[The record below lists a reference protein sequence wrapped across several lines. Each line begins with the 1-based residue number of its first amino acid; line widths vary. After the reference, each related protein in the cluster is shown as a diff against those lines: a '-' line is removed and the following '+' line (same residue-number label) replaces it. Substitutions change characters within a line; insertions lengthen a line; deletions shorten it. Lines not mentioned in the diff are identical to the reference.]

1 MTTAAQHTRSKVDA
15 MSLVIGLIGCGRWGK
30 RHLSTLKKFKTT
42 GEVGRIVVC
51 DVDTTRLMDIDVD
64 AVFSSTETMLAEEE
78 LDAALIVTPP
88 ASHIELLRLV
98 LNHQLPV
105 LVEKPLGNSMNEVRS
120 ALASLPEGATVM
132 VGFLLRHHEGV
143 RRIHAMVK
151 EGDLGDIHSFS
162 YTRTTPRH
170 RPEGA
175 EPLTTLAVH
184 GLDLMAWMLET
195 PLMTM
200 NVQQS
205 KVETDKANLCFK
217 TNQHQ
222 SGVVSVAWSSEK
234 ERRQIIVEGTLGRAE
249 LDFGTGGLN
258 VRKGSTTHH
267 LKVVSAP
274 LEDEQRAFLE
284 WVRNGEP
291 RVYPSHE
298 VLLDHE
304 TWLHGFA
311 EANRS
316 PSDGS
321 LCEN

>member
-1 MTTAAQHTRSKVDA
+1 

-42 GEVGRIVVC
+42 EEVGRIVVC

-64 AVFSSTETMLAEEE
+64 AIYSSTETMLAEEE
-78 LDAALIVTPP
+78 LDAVLVVTPP
-88 ASHIELLRLV
+88 SSHVV
-98 LNHQLPV
+98 LMGLALNRQLPV
-105 LVEKPLGNSMNEVRS
+105 LVEKPLGNGVNEVRS

-132 VGFLLRHHEGV
+132 VGFLLRHHEAV
-143 RRIHAMVK
+143 RRVHAMVK
-151 EGDLGDIHSFS
+151 EGVLGDLHSFS

-184 GLDLMAWMLET
+184 GLDLMAWLFET

-200 NVQQS
+200 NVHQS

-234 ERRQIIVEGTLGRAE
+234 EQRQIVVEGTLGRAE
-249 LDFGTGGLN
+249 LDFGTGALS

-267 LKVVSAP
+267 VYTVSAA
-274 LEDEQRAFLE
+274 LEEEQRAFFE

-298 VLLDHE
+298 VLLDHA
-304 TWLHGFA
+304 TWLHRFG

>member
-1 MTTAAQHTRSKVDA
+1 

-42 GEVGRIVVC
+42 GEVARIVVC
-51 DVDTTRLMDIDVD
+51 DVDTTQLVDIDVD
-64 AVFSSTETMLAEEE
+64 AIYSSTETMLAEEE
-78 LDAALIVTPP
+78 LDAVLVVTPP
-88 ASHIELLRLV
+88 SSHVV
-98 LNHQLPV
+98 LMGLALNRQLPV
-105 LVEKPLGNSMNEVRS
+105 LVEKPLGNGVNEVRS

-132 VGFLLRHHEGV
+132 VGFLLRHHEAV
-143 RRIHAMVK
+143 RRVHAMVK
-151 EGDLGDIHSFS
+151 EGVLGDLHSFS

-184 GLDLMAWMLET
+184 GLDLMAWLFET

-200 NVQQS
+200 NVHQS

-234 ERRQIIVEGTLGRAE
+234 EQRQIVVEGTLGRAE
-249 LDFGTGGLN
+249 LDFGTGALS

-267 LKVVSAP
+267 VYTVSAA
-274 LEDEQRAFLE
+274 LEEEQRAFFE

-298 VLLDHE
+298 VLLDHA
-304 TWLHGFA
+304 TWLHRFG

>member
-1 MTTAAQHTRSKVDA
+1 

-42 GEVGRIVVC
+42 GEVARIVVC
-51 DVDTTRLMDIDVD
+51 DVDTTQLVDIDAD
-64 AVFSSTETMLAEEE
+64 AIYSSTETMLAEEE
-78 LDAALIVTPP
+78 LDAVLVVTPP
-88 ASHIELLRLV
+88 SSHVV
-98 LNHQLPV
+98 LMGLALNRQLPV
-105 LVEKPLGNSMNEVRS
+105 LVEKPLGNGVNEVRS

-132 VGFLLRHHEGV
+132 VGFLLRHHEAV
-143 RRIHAMVK
+143 RRVHAMVK
-151 EGDLGDIHSFS
+151 EGVLGDLHSFS

-184 GLDLMAWMLET
+184 GLDLMAWLFET

-200 NVQQS
+200 NVHQS

-234 ERRQIIVEGTLGRAE
+234 EQRQIVVEGTLGRAE
-249 LDFGTGGLN
+249 LDFGTGALS

-267 LKVVSAP
+267 VYTVSAA
-274 LEDEQRAFLE
+274 LEEEQRAFFE

-298 VLLDHE
+298 VLLDHA
-304 TWLHGFA
+304 TWLHRFG

>member
-1 MTTAAQHTRSKVDA
+1 

-42 GEVGRIVVC
+42 GEVARIVVC
-51 DVDTTRLMDIDVD
+51 DVDTTQLVDIDAD
-64 AVFSSTETMLAEEE
+64 AIYSSTETMLAEEE
-78 LDAALIVTPP
+78 LDAVLVVTPP
-88 ASHIELLRLV
+88 SSHVV
-98 LNHQLPV
+98 LMGLALNRQLPV
-105 LVEKPLGNSMNEVRS
+105 LVEKPLGNGVNEVRS

-132 VGFLLRHHEGV
+132 VGFLLRHHEAV
-143 RRIHAMVK
+143 RRVHAMVK
-151 EGDLGDIHSFS
+151 EGVLGDLHSFS

-184 GLDLMAWMLET
+184 GLDLMAWLFES

-200 NVQQS
+200 NVHQS

-234 ERRQIIVEGTLGRAE
+234 EQRQIVVEGTLGRAE
-249 LDFGTGGLN
+249 LDFGTGALS

-267 LKVVSAP
+267 VYTVSAA
-274 LEDEQRAFLE
+274 LEEEQRAFFE
-284 WVRNGEP
+284 WVRSGEP

-298 VLLDHE
+298 VLLDHA
-304 TWLHGFA
+304 TWLHRFG

>member
-1 MTTAAQHTRSKVDA
+1 

-42 GEVGRIVVC
+42 GEVARIVVC
-51 DVDTTRLMDIDVD
+51 DVDTTQLVDIDAD
-64 AVFSSTETMLAEEE
+64 AIYSSTETMLAEEE
-78 LDAALIVTPP
+78 LDAVLVVTPP
-88 ASHIELLRLV
+88 SSHVV
-98 LNHQLPV
+98 LMGLALNRQLPV
-105 LVEKPLGNSMNEVRS
+105 LVEKPLGNGVNEVRS

-132 VGFLLRHHEGV
+132 VGFLLRHHEAV
-143 RRIHAMVK
+143 RRVHAMVK
-151 EGDLGDIHSFS
+151 EGVLGDLHSFS

-184 GLDLMAWMLET
+184 GLDLMAWLFET

-200 NVQQS
+200 NVHQS

-234 ERRQIIVEGTLGRAE
+234 EQRQIVVEGTLGRAE
-249 LDFGTGGLN
+249 LDFGTGALS

-267 LKVVSAP
+267 VYTVSAA
-274 LEDEQRAFLE
+274 LEEEQRAFFE
-284 WVRNGEP
+284 WVRSGEP

-298 VLLDHE
+298 VLLDHA
-304 TWLHGFA
+304 TWLHRFG